1 MNNNLLVF
9 YILSNNIAC
18 FESQNVAFELEK
30 MLNKTKYKRFVD
42 KIHYNLYHYFVKMY
56 NYEKSEYYKTKLLQ
70 ENIKFDNDYKY
81 KLMYETSWKLPINL
95 EH

>member
-1 MNNNLLVF
+1 
-9 YILSNNIAC
+9 
-18 FESQNVAFELEK
+18 
-30 MLNKTKYKRFVD
+30 
-42 KIHYNLYHYFVKMY
+42 MY